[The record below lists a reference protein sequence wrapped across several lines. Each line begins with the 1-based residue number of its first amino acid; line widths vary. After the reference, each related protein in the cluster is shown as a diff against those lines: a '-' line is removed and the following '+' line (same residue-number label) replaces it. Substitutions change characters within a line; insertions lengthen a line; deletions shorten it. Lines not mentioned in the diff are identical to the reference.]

1 MIETLL
7 NWIGALILL
16 YFIIL
21 IFLKFNRG
29 YSWHEAHEKIAPT
42 PKFTLIKKMLKKNSM
57 LSSAL
62 ALSYFIIYALIC
74 FYLIEH
80 YEFLGFVAAAIIWI
94 LTAERFDKF
103 MSKLDKKD
111 NE

>member
-42 PKFTLIKKMLKKNSM
+42 PKFTLDILKGN
-57 LSSAL
+57 
-62 ALSYFIIYALIC
+62 
-74 FYLIEH
+74 
-80 YEFLGFVAAAIIWI
+80 
-94 LTAERFDKF
+94 FDV
-103 MSKLDKKD
+103 LDPT
-111 NE
+111 